1 MELYMESEDISESE
15 FEELS
20 QSQPQASSGS
30 DYIPE
35 QESDQGSESLDSQVH
50 NSDDD
55 SGQGGRAKTP
65 VLSFRVIYQ

>member
-30 DYIPE
+30 DYIPK
-35 QESDQGSESLDSQVH
+35 QESDQGSEIESLDSQVQNRITVVNLKH
-50 NSDDD
+50 SWIIL
-55 SGQGGRAKTP
+55 REVLKT
-65 VLSFRVIYQ
+65 

>member
-35 QESDQGSESLDSQVH
+35 QESDQGSEIESLDSQVH
-50 NSDDD
+50 NTDDD
-55 SGQGGRAKTP
+55 SWRGGQNTCA
-65 VLSFRVIYQ
+65 IN